1 MNDTLLRQWHLLRAL
16 PRYPQ
21 KITAGELRDRV
32 LASDFQATKRTIE
45 RDLDQLSKVFPITV
59 DDRSKPYG
67 WSWMKDAPSL
77 SVPGLT
83 TTQALAFAM
92 IRQFLPSMLPG
103 SLLEELKPY
112 FRDAEACLATLPK
125 GRGRRSWTEK
135 VRIVPPTQPLLAP
148 KPNAAIPHT
157 LYEALLQGRQA
168 NVVYQ
173 KRGARGPVEYTIH
186 PLGLIQRGAITY
198 LACTLFHYTDVLLLA
213 VHRVRSA
220 ALLDDPAACPD
231 GFTLDTYIGGG
242 AAHFGEGKKVRLRA
256 RFRRETA
263 DHLAETPLAPDQ
275 TMSVARNGWVA
286 VSATVLDTPQL
297 LWWLQG
303 FGAQVQVLA
312 PARLRKTIAEDVR
325 ALYRHYGPSPG
336 KRGASGEP
344 S

>member
-1 MNDTLLRQWHLLRAL
+1 MNDTIRRQWHLLRL
-16 PRYPQ
+16 IPRYPQ
-21 KITAGELRDRV
+21 EITPGILTTKIQAAG
-32 LASDFQATKRTIE
+32 FTTTKRTIE
-45 RDLDQLSKVFPITV
+45 RDLEHLSEGFPLTV
-59 DDRSKPYG
+59 DDRRKPHR

-125 GRGRRSWTEK
+125 GRGKRSWTEK
-135 VRIVPPTQPLLAP
+135 VRIIPPTQPLLAP
-148 KPNAAIPHT
+148 KQQADIPHT

-173 KRGARGPVEYTIH
+173 KRGAKGPVEYTIH
-186 PLGLIQRGAITY
+186 PLGLIQRGRITY
-198 LACTLFHYTDVLLLA
+198 LACTLFHYEDVLLLA

-220 ALLDDPAACPD
+220 VLLDDLATGPD
-231 GFTLDTYIGGG
+231 GFNLDAYIGGG
-242 AAHFGEGKKVRLRA
+242 AAHFGEGRKIRLRA
-256 RFRRETA
+256 RFRTETA
-263 DHLAETPLAPDQ
+263 DHLAETPLSPDQ

-286 VSATVLDTPQL
+286 ISATVLETPQL

-303 FGAQVQVLA
+303 FGAQVEVLG
-312 PARLRKTIAEDVR
+312 PARIRKAIAASVS
-325 ALYRHYGPSPG
+325 ALYRHYGASP
-336 KRGASGEP
+336 AT
-344 S
+344 